1 MHIDHKIKE
10 LGVSGSSFD
19 GMESVVY
26 GLRSRPAPLIR
37 QGTVG
42 HPEHF
47 SWPEVVWK
55 QAKNNKAAW
64 LFFFYQI
71 VPKNI
76 SGLKTF
82 AKIGKSGTRTYQSQ
96 SSPPNSVIKGKWI
109 SHLGIS
115 LK

>member
-64 LFFFYQI
+64 LFFFLSDCSKKHLRPQNFCQDR
-71 VPKNI
+71 KKRDEN
-76 SGLKTF
+76 L
-82 AKIGKSGTRTYQSQ
+82 
-96 SSPPNSVIKGKWI
+96 SVTVKPT
-109 SHLGIS
+109 
-115 LK
+115 

>member
-64 LFFFYQI
+64 LFFFIRLFQ
-71 VPKNI
+71 
-76 SGLKTF
+76 KT
-82 AKIGKSGTRTYQSQ
+82 
-96 SSPPNSVIKGKWI
+96 SPASKLLPRSEKAGRELI
-109 SHLGIS
+109 SHSQAHLT
-115 LK
+115 L